1 MQSGDFNLPSPLR
14 KRNMGSNRM
23 QSGHK
28 ASSWAPE
35 SEEKEE
41 IPKIPR
47 LCMMENK
54 EDTSMEEAKY
64 DTEMLILK
72 AMTVSK

>member
-1 MQSGDFNLPSPLR
+1 
-14 KRNMGSNRM
+14 MGSNRM